1 MMNNYRNEL
10 TTNSF
15 QIQNI
20 SDSNSDND
28 NYNDDNINN
37 NQTEETYSQNE
48 TEIYQIQD
56 QDQDEYRLPPK
67 TDRTYNNYYDR
78 NKNVFTN
85 DDIDNIIKDIQSKK
99 RKPKKQKPKRPIQRD
114 KYGNPIRINILIEE
128 WPKIKKSRLK
138 ALQNLINEDD
148 NEKYTDRPAVN
159 TKRNNQLLKSYS
171 TDFLTRTT
179 LYEQQRNKKLLKLHQ
194 QNQLRNKSIDE
205 ENLKEETFTPQINN
219 KEFPRY
225 KAQLEKKKEY
235 ILTKRKEL
243 KPLINEDNNKI
254 KKDNQKQ
261 RELYL
266 NGKYYKTKIKTQHS
280 QKATNDNVHKDERA
294 QLLKTKNG
302 KYKNYQNIN
311 IRDTSYDNLYFQHE
325 YKQYKTEEKQQEIY
339 NKECPFTPC
348 IPFSKRTQM
357 LLKDNSRE
365 ATQRRLYWDRTVKQ
379 IEVKCRLEGNSDDVI
394 NKCKKKRK
402 DTYNTNTNN
411 NNNNCS
417 QKNYDL
423 YKRDFTAAF
432 MNDYDQS
439 LSKKINKVHNEEMC
453 NNLEK
458 KTHWLYRANDL
469 VIKMKISKYKEIFN
483 MLINKNKDTNYISY
497 DKIDIKHIDPKKAKL
512 LMPLVEGIKKEQL
525 EKIEFKEFCPI
536 ADKYLAKEM
545 FKEERDNSY
554 NEYNKYIMY

>member
-1 MMNNYRNEL
+1 MNNYRNDL

-15 QIQNI
+15 HIQNI
-20 SDSNSDND
+20 SDSNSDDENV
-28 NYNDDNINN
+28 NN
-37 NQTEETYSQNE
+37 NQSDETYSQNE
-48 TEIYQIQD
+48 TEVFQVTD
-56 QDQDEYRLPPK
+56 NYRLPPK
-67 TDRTYNNYYDR
+67 TDRSYNDKR
-78 NKNVFTN
+78 NKNLFTN
-85 DDIDNIIKDIQSKK
+85 NDIENIIKDIQSKK
-99 RKPKKQKPKRPIQRD
+99 RKTKKQKPKRPIQRD

-138 ALQNLINEDD
+138 ALQDLINEDD
-148 NEKYTDRPAVN
+148 SVKITDKPTVN
-159 TKRNNQLLKSYS
+159 TKRNKQLLKSYS

-179 LYEQQRNKKLLKLHQ
+179 MYEQQHNKKLLKLHQ

-205 ENLKEETFTPQINN
+205 DNLKEETFTPRINN
-219 KEFPRY
+219 RVFPRN
-225 KAQLEKKKEY
+225 KSQLQKKKEY

-243 KPLINEDNNKI
+243 KPLIHEDINKI
-254 KKDNQKQ
+254 KKNNQKE

-266 NGKYYKTKIKTQHS
+266 NGTYYKTKVKTQRS
-280 QKATNDNVHKDERA
+280 QKATNDNLHKDERS

-311 IRDTSYDNLYFQHE
+311 ISDTSYDNLYFQHE
-325 YKQYKTEEKQQEIY
+325 YKQYKTEEKQQQIY

-357 LLKDNSRE
+357 LLKDSSRE
-365 ATQRRLYWDRTVKQ
+365 ATQRRLYWDKTVKY
-379 IEVKCRLEGNSDDVI
+379 IKVEGHLEGDDDDGN

-402 DTYNTNTNN
+402 D
-411 NNNNCS
+411 NNNCS
-417 QKNYDL
+417 QKDYQL

-432 MNDYDQS
+432 MNDYDKS

-483 MLINKNKDTNYISY
+483 MLINTNKDNNYISY
-497 DKIDIKHIDPKKAKL
+497 DKIDIKHIDQKKAKL

-545 FKEERDNSY
+545 FKEERDNSSH
-554 NEYNKYIMY
+554 EYNKYIIY

>member
-1 MMNNYRNEL
+1 MNNYRNDL

-15 QIQNI
+15 HIQNI
-20 SDSNSDND
+20 SDSNSDDENV
-28 NYNDDNINN
+28 NN
-37 NQTEETYSQNE
+37 NQSDETYSQNE
-48 TEIYQIQD
+48 TEVFQVTD
-56 QDQDEYRLPPK
+56 NYRLPPK
-67 TDRTYNNYYDR
+67 TDRSYNDKR
-78 NKNVFTN
+78 NKNLFTN
-85 DDIDNIIKDIQSKK
+85 NDIENIIKDIQSKK
-99 RKPKKQKPKRPIQRD
+99 RKTKKQKPKRPIQRD

-138 ALQNLINEDD
+138 ALQDLINEDD
-148 NEKYTDRPAVN
+148 SVKITDKPTVN
-159 TKRNNQLLKSYS
+159 TKRNKQLLKSYS

-179 LYEQQRNKKLLKLHQ
+179 MYEQQHNKKLLKLHQ

-205 ENLKEETFTPQINN
+205 DNLKEETFTPRINN
-219 KEFPRY
+219 RVFPRN
-225 KAQLEKKKEY
+225 KSQLQKKKEY

-243 KPLINEDNNKI
+243 KPLIHEDINKI
-254 KKDNQKQ
+254 KKNNQKE

-266 NGKYYKTKIKTQHS
+266 NGTYYKTKVKTQRS
-280 QKATNDNVHKDERA
+280 QKATNDNLHKDERS

-311 IRDTSYDNLYFQHE
+311 ISDTSYDNLYFQHE
-325 YKQYKTEEKQQEIY
+325 YKQYKTEEKQQQIY

-357 LLKDNSRE
+357 LLKDSSRE
-365 ATQRRLYWDRTVKQ
+365 ATQRRLYWDKTVKY
-379 IEVKCRLEGNSDDVI
+379 IKVEGHLEGDDDDGN

-402 DTYNTNTNN
+402 D
-411 NNNNCS
+411 NNNCS
-417 QKNYDL
+417 QKDYQL

-432 MNDYDQS
+432 MNDYDKS

-483 MLINKNKDTNYISY
+483 MLINTNKDNNYISY

-545 FKEERDNSY
+545 FKEERDNSSH
-554 NEYNKYIMY
+554 EYNKYIIY